1 MVLFRL
7 RSQQTGQVRDF
18 SLLDILN
25 ALGDVTNDEIR
36 FPDGNREDVYNLS
49 SFHDLSAGEANN
61 GGTTAPRP
69 SDGATR
75 LVNEA
80 IPITNGQQSVN
91 LGQAPVGICLVFLNG
106 LKLRQGIDYNK
117 AGRSLTFLSPLRSS
131 VDHSDLLEALY
142 DVPA

>member
-18 SLLDILN
+18 SLLDVLN

-49 SFHDLSAGEANN
+49 SFQDLSAG
-61 GGTTAPRP
+61 GTGEVPLQP
-69 SDGATR
+69 STGATR

-80 IPITNGQQSVN
+80 LPFTGGQQAIN
-91 LGQAPVGICLVFLNG
+91 LGAAPFSLCMVFLN
-106 LKLRQGIDYNK
+106 
-117 AGRSLTFLSPLRSS
+117 
-131 VDHSDLLEALY
+131 
-142 DVPA
+142 

>member
-18 SLLDILN
+18 TLLDILN

-49 SFHDLSAGEANN
+49 SFQDLSAGN
-61 GGTTAPRP
+61 GGDSFPAHPT
-69 SDGATR
+69 GATR
-75 LVNEA
+75 MVNEA
-80 IPITNGQQSVN
+80 LPFTNGQQAIN
-91 LGQAPVGICLVFLNG
+91 LGTAPLSLCMVFLNG
-106 LKLRQGIDYNK
+106 IKLRQGVDYNK
-117 AGRSLTFLSPLRSS
+117 SGRTLMLLSPLKAS
-131 VDHSDLLEALY
+131 VTHTDLLEALY